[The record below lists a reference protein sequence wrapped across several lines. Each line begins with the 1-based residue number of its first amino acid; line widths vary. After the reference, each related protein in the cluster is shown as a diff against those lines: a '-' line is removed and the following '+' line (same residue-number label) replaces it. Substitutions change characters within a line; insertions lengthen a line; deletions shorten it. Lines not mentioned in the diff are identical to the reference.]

1 MHFPEGLTVKGRF
14 SNSQSLVLEVG
25 VPTGDSGPV
34 LITPSCL
41 LHFVNGIKFLWTVF
55 LFLQLSAK
63 MWIENGPG
71 RIHIILFKMI
81 VTGW

>member
-14 SNSQSLVLEVG
+14 SNSQNLMLEVG
-25 VPTGDSGPV
+25 VPRGDIGPG

-41 LHFVNGIKFLWTVF
+41 LHFVNGIKLLWTVF

-63 MWIENGPG
+63 MWTENGPE